1 MSGLFE
7 MLQKIH
13 KKPGMYIGR
22 ASATDL
28 FMFIVGYRTAREEL
42 GVEPTEKE
50 MEFYGDF
57 QPWLQKRYEVS
68 TSGSWARIIEFYT
81 NNEERSF
88 HRFYELLD
96 EFLQRDRHSE
106 VEQVQEKVGNVK
118 TGESILK

>member
-7 MLQKIH
+7 MLNKIH

-42 GVEPTEKE
+42 GFEPTEKE

-57 QPWLQKRYEVS
+57 QSWLQKRYEVS

-81 NNEERSF
+81 NNEERAF
-88 HRFYELLD
+88 YRFYELLD
-96 EFLQRDRHSE
+96 EFLQRNSHSE
-106 VEQVQEKVGNVK
+106 GKQVKEKVGHVK
-118 TGESILK
+118 TG

>member
-7 MLQKIH
+7 MLNKIH
-13 KKPGMYIGR
+13 QKPGMYIGR

-81 NNEERSF
+81 NNEERAF
-88 HRFYELLD
+88 YRFYELLD
-96 EFLQRDRHSE
+96 EFLQRDSHSE
-106 VEQVQEKVGNVK
+106 VEQVKETLGNVT
-118 TGESILK
+118 TG